1 MSWIINKNY
10 YKLSSK
16 QKIWLNLKKIQ
27 IPGMKRFF
35 TKTWNWKKNYDW
47 MKIIWNI
54 KKAV

>member
-1 MSWIINKNY
+1 MSWIIKKNY

-47 MKIIWNI
+47 MKIIWTI